1 MSVKRSIYK
10 TISYR
15 ILGSVSSFLI
25 AYVATSDIEI
35 SIGVGLSDVVLK
47 PLLYFVHERI
57 WSKIEVF

>member
-35 SIGVGLSDVVLK
+35 SIGVCLSDVVLK
-47 PLLYFVHERI
+47 PFLYFVHERI

>member
-25 AYVATSDIEI
+25 AYVATSDMEI

-47 PLLYFVHERI
+47 PFLYFVHERI
-57 WSKIEVF
+57 WSKIHIF